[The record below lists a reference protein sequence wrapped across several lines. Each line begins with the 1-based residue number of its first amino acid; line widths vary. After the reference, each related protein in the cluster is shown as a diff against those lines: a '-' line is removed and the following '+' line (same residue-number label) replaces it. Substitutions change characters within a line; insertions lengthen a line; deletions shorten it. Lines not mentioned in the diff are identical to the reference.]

1 MLNSRWVYLV
11 VALCLMGSA
20 MAQTNTSSIAGS
32 VTDASGSVV
41 PNATIT
47 VTQAETGFERKA
59 PPAAS
64 ADYVLPQLPPGKY
77 LITVKATGFQTTV
90 VKDVVLAIAQREVVN
105 INLNVGQV
113 SEQVTVPGEGAQLKE
128 AETASLGQLIERRV
142 IQDLPLNGRN
152 SLTLG
157 SLSPGVVP
165 QIPSSQGPASFVSST
180 TGRPDRSILVGGQR
194 ESSTSY
200 LLDGVELRNPRVG
213 DTSINP
219 SLDLIQEFKIQ
230 RNFFNP
236 EFGNSPGIINVATR
250 AGTNTY
256 HGSAYELLR
265 NDTFDARNFFSPT
278 PEPFKRNQFGFS
290 VGGPII
296 KDKLFVFGNYE
307 GLRQRL
313 GQVQRGLYPTQTLL
327 SGDFSGQN
335 IIYDPLTFDP
345 NTGFRQAFPGNPIP
359 ASR

>member
-47 VTQAETGFERKA
+47 VTQAETGFERQA
-59 PPAAS
+59 TTAAS
-64 ADYVLPQLPPGKY
+64 GDYVLPQLPPGKY
-77 LITVKATGFQTTV
+77 LMNVRATGFQTTV

-113 SEQVTVPGEGAQLKE
+113 SEQVTVTGEAAQLKE

-219 SLDLIQEFKIQ
+219 SVDAVQEFKIQ
-230 RNFFNP
+230 RNFFQA
-236 EFGNSPGIINVATR
+236 EFGNSPGIINVATKS
-250 AGTNTY
+250 GSNEW

-265 NDTFDARNFFSPT
+265 NNKMDARNFFSSV
-278 PEPFKRNQFGFS
+278 PEPFKRNQFGGS
-290 VGGPII
+290 VGAPIL
-296 KDKLFVFGNYE
+296 KDKLFVFGSYE
-307 GLRQRL
+307 GFLQRL
-313 GQVQRGLYPTQTLL
+313 GSVQRGLFPTQKLL
-327 SGDFSGQN
+327 GGDFTGEN
-335 IIYDPLTFDP
+335 LIYDPLTVDAA
-345 NTGFRQAFPGNPIP
+345 TGTSQIF
-359 ASR
+359 SD